1 MATNL
6 AALKA
11 RFVTQKSQVD
21 PLFAIVLASRGGGKS
36 GLIGTLKKPTL
47 YLYLMEENHGLASA
61 QAVARGENI
70 SAICLNMDANG
81 KVTSTPENNPDG
93 VLKELY
99 AILDTPDLEKEF
111 GAIALDGF
119 SALDRYIY
127 ASTEVQKAS
136 KYDQNKV
143 ILSVYDRIIGK
154 LKSLNFRQLDVIVT
168 CASEGQADS
177 DGRHANLTPKL
188 RGTGTVD
195 SVIGQFAEV
204 LVVGKVEVE
213 EPESGKIEPTFALQ
227 FGTQIE
233 KTGKRVTGQS
243 FGVTFRPRIAC
254 LRHDQTPDLM
264 PADLEV
270 LQQLKKE
277 RVGK

>member
-1 MATNL
+1 MIIAD
-6 AALKA
+6 LKK
-11 RFVTQKSQVD
+11 RFVAQQSKVD

-47 YLYLMEENHGLASA
+47 YLYLLEENHGLAA
-61 QAVARGENI
+61 ARAVGKGNDL
-70 SAICLNMDANG
+70 SGVCLNMDAAG

-93 VLKELY
+93 ALKELY
-99 AILDTPDLEKEF
+99 AILDTDGLEKEF
-111 GAIALDGF
+111 GAVALDGF

-127 ASTEVQKAS
+127 MSSEVQKAS
-136 KYDQNKV
+136 KYDQNKA
-143 ILSVYDRIIGK
+143 ILAVYDRIIGK
-154 LKSLNFRQLDVIVT
+154 LKALNFKGLDVIVT

-177 DGRHANLTPKL
+177 DGKSANLTPKL

-204 LVVGKVEVE
+204 LVVGKVEIADG
-213 EPESGKIEPTFALQ
+213 ESGEVEPTFALQ

-233 KTGKRVTGQS
+233 KSGKRITGQS

-254 LRHDQTPDLM
+254 LRHDQTPSLM
-264 PADLEV
+264 PADLSL
-270 LQQLKKE
+270 LQKLKTD
-277 RVGK
+277 RAGK